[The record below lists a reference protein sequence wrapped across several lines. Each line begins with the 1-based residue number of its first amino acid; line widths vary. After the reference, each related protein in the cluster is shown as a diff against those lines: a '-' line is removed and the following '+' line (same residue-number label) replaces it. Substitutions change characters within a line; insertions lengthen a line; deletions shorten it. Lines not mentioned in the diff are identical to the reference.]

1 MVIACMFLGA
11 IAFFACIMLIN
22 KRQIRIIT
30 SFIFGMIFVVST
42 LLMTLNYSHHFGM
55 KQVTTTHSQRVYSA
69 SNSSMPLALYKK
81 IGTNGQDNVLIYNTK
96 PHQKTPNHTQAN
108 EFTTSK
114 MKFTKRTSPRLITT
128 ETRWEF
134 KNGFYKVLYW
144 GSGMGGTLV
153 KRTNVIEYPQTY
165 VKLTVEQAALLK
177 QKSKNAGSQSA
188 MESQAKAYVTNKVQA
203 AMAKDPTMTMQEV
216 QAVTTQATEEFQGQL
231 VRQMLK

>member
-1 MVIACMFLGA
+1 MIIACMFLGA
-11 IAFFACIMLIN
+11 IAFFVCVMLIN
-22 KRQIRIIT
+22 NRRVRIIT
-30 SFIFGMIFVVST
+30 STIFGIIFVAST

-55 KQVTTTHSQRVYSA
+55 KQVTTTHSQQVYSA

-81 IGTNGQDNVLIYNTK
+81 IGTNGRDNVLIYNTK
-96 PHQKTPNHTQAN
+96 PRQKTPHHTQAN

-114 MKFTKRTSPRLITT
+114 MKFTKRSTPRLTTT

-134 KNGFYKVLYW
+134 KNDFYKFLYL
-144 GSGMGGTLV
+144 GSGMGGTLI

-165 VKLTVEQAALLK
+165 VKLTVEQADQLK
-177 QKSKNAGSQSA
+177 KKANGTANQAA
-188 MESQAKAYVTNKVQA
+188 MESQAKAYVTSKVQA

-216 QAVTTQATEEFQGQL
+216 QTVTTQATEEFQGQL